1 MPEARDAARQHAIVA
16 ATDVAQAAKLLALA
30 SSKLAPQEYAIA
42 RIAAANLTE
51 GSEVMLSE
59 TSRGT
64 YAHGSCV
71 LIQKYSTYSYI
82 FEGCYKDGYPYC
94 GAGVLFS
101 SDTGLLR
108 TLFEDLFELNLVKTL
123 ESSPVRTL
131 LLRQLSVLGR
141 LSVIQ
146 TATVL
151 LDCI

>member
-64 YAHGSCV
+64 YAPPPHQVVDNLMGGRTRFLCFDSKV
-71 LIQKYSTYSYI
+71 LYLLLY
-82 FEGCYKDGYPYC
+82 FR
-94 GAGVLFS
+94 
-101 SDTGLLR
+101 GLL
-108 TLFEDLFELNLVKTL
+108 
-123 ESSPVRTL
+123 
-131 LLRQLSVLGR
+131 
-141 LSVIQ
+141 
-146 TATVL
+146 
-151 LDCI
+151 